1 MANNGIA
8 TTDHSIEPIAPF
20 TRSPIATSSNLG
32 EARGMQATVVSIT
45 LHGRSPSPYACLHNS
60 SFEMFSGTITQQMI
74 QVICQVFFHK
84 NLTI

>member
-32 EARGMQATVVSIT
+32 EGRECKQWLYQLHRRGDRILPQY
-45 LHGRSPSPYACLHNS
+45 R
-60 SFEMFSGTITQQMI
+60 
-74 QVICQVFFHK
+74 
-84 NLTI
+84 